1 MKEEMLTHNSVKID
15 FIKCVWRGGM
25 TKRLDA
31 ELGRMS
37 KRIIDYCRSK
47 FIEQEINSILKE
59 KGREERFHSE
69 LVSYCEEKE
78 SVENCIILGWLN
90 CGVCSILFSMQLK
103 SNLWSCEIQKSE
115 IPKECLEEEVILG
128 IDEAG
133 RGPVMGNMLF

>member
-1 MKEEMLTHNSVKID
+1 
-15 FIKCVWRGGM
+15 M
-25 TKRLDA
+25 TKRLDP

-47 FIEQEINSILKE
+47 FIEQEVNSILKE
-59 KGREERFHSE
+59 KGREDRFHSE
-69 LVSYCEEKE
+69 LVSYCAEKE

-90 CGVCSILFSMQLK
+90 CDVCSILFSMQLK

-115 IPKECLEEEVILG
+115 IPKECLEEEVIVG

-133 RGPVMGNMLF
+133 RGPVMGIMLF